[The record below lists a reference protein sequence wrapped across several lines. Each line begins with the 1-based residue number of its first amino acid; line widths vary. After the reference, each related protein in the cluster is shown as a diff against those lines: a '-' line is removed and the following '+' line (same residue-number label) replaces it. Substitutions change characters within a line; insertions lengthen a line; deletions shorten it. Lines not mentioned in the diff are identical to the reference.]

1 MYQTGWV
8 ICFAVAATLYFLV
21 SVALP
26 PKVFPVG
33 HESTPKGFEM
43 LAESEGY
50 LDGEP
55 RIVFRVLSTEGEED
69 HASDANS
76 AVSISEIVGSEK
88 V

>member
-8 ICFAVAATLYFLV
+8 ICFAVAATFYFLT
-21 SVALP
+21 SVAMP
-26 PKVFPVG
+26 PKVFPLG

-55 RIVFRVLSTEGEED
+55 RIAFRVVETEGEED
-69 HASDANS
+69 HES
-76 AVSISEIVGSEK
+76 ATSSITISEIVGSEK